1 ATEETLRDVYQEQMA
16 KAGKGSGQLILVQ
29 PGDSFEDSGKQSYK
43 INPKSK
49 HDFERL
55 FECFIEKQISLENIC
70 FAWPVRQAQWRN
82 ANSVND
88 SLERGIY
95 SFLFLCQSLIKQG
108 LENKVQL
115 LYLYS
120 AKLDEPQPHNEAVS
134 GFVKA
139 LRLEHP
145 KLLCKTVE

>member
-1 ATEETLRDVYQEQMA
+1 DGFSRLYYSYEWEKASLPAKPEQAGSHSMVLFATEETLRDVYQEQMA

-115 LYLYS
+115 L
-120 AKLDEPQPHNEAVS
+120 
-134 GFVKA
+134 
-139 LRLEHP
+139 
-145 KLLCKTVE
+145 